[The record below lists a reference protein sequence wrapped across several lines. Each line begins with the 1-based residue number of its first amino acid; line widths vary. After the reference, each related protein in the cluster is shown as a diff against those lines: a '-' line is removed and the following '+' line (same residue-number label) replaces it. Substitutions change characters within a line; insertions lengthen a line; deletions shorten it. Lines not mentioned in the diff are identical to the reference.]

1 MNLIGPIIIIFEALW
16 ILILLIRINGLK
28 KFSDQM
34 VGYLAAIT
42 SNENIL
48 AESLATISLSY
59 GLEPEEAAKILEEKS
74 NESKN
79 MQQLHCLVLTLHI
92 TAPSSIDC
100 SGSLLRILFVPQ
112 TNRLLLSQL
121 KCIVKSVQNYNL

>member
-1 MNLIGPIIIIFEALW
+1 MNVIGPIIIIFEALW

-48 AESLATISLSY
+48 AESIATISLSY
-59 GLEPEEAAKILEEKS
+59 GLEPEELTKILEEKS
-74 NESKN
+74 NGSKN
-79 MQQLHCLVLTLHI
+79 NKTV
-92 TAPSSIDC
+92 S
-100 SGSLLRILFVPQ
+100 
-112 TNRLLLSQL
+112 
-121 KCIVKSVQNYNL
+121 K